1 MWKYT
6 RNGQQYLIICQDISE
21 TVQALIHI
29 FLKAIHKVDTVI
41 IPVLDED
48 IELQRLNNFPKSQS
62 NWEKELGLKPR
73 HSLRGAKEVG
83 PQASETLWH
92 CCQDIW
98 GKDNTAARIHPRERI
113 SRRQEENRGSKEDPM
128 AQGCLAGGSTEPN
141 SPHISVRKSIFKKQ
155 AENLK

>member
-62 NWEKELGLKPR
+62 N
-73 HSLRGAKEVG
+73 
-83 PQASETLWH
+83 
-92 CCQDIW
+92 
-98 GKDNTAARIHPRERI
+98 
-113 SRRQEENRGSKEDPM
+113 
-128 AQGCLAGGSTEPN
+128 
-141 SPHISVRKSIFKKQ
+141 
-155 AENLK
+155 

>member
-29 FLKAIHKVDTVI
+29 FLKTIHKVDTVI

-62 NWEKELGLKPR
+62 N
-73 HSLRGAKEVG
+73 
-83 PQASETLWH
+83 
-92 CCQDIW
+92 
-98 GKDNTAARIHPRERI
+98 
-113 SRRQEENRGSKEDPM
+113 
-128 AQGCLAGGSTEPN
+128 
-141 SPHISVRKSIFKKQ
+141 
-155 AENLK
+155 